1 MAKEG
6 EEFFVD
12 EGFINKYIREDN
24 NDAEASLFKKRFVG
38 GGGGG
43 NHSGAVEVFG
53 SVGEG
58 ESFLEGTNFNKRW
71 GNKNGFSSD
80 NYDSNEENDDDNDDE
95 KPKKTKFNS
104 NTASKAR
111 QEFLKELDDDSLTVD
126 TCSKVAHDWKK

>member
-6 EEFFVD
+6 EEISVD
-12 EGFINKYIREDN
+12 DGFINKYIREDN
-24 NDAEASLFKKRFVG
+24 NDAEMSLFKKRFG
-38 GGGGG
+38 GEG

-58 ESFLEGTNFNKRW
+58 ESFLEGNNFNRRW
-71 GNKNGFSSD
+71 GNKGGFSS
-80 NYDSNEENDDDNDDE
+80 NDSDDSDE
-95 KPKKTKFNS
+95 KKTKFNS

-126 TCSKVAHDWKK
+126 TCSKVAHDWKR

>member
-12 EGFINKYIREDN
+12 DGFINKYIREDN
-24 NDAEASLFKKRFVG
+24 NDVETSLFKKRFVG
-38 GGGGG
+38 GT

-58 ESFLEGTNFNKRW
+58 ESFLEGSNFNRRW
-71 GNKNGFSSD
+71 GNKGGFSS
-80 NYDSNEENDDDNDDE
+80 NDSDE
-95 KPKKTKFNS
+95 GDEKKTKFNS